1 MRKIVG
7 IIVLMFIGTIAVSAE
22 YLAPDAVDDVVTT
35 NEWVSINID
44 VLANDINNGS
54 WSLVVSFISD
64 ITNWSWLITSWWTWV
79 IFTPTGDFN
88 WTWSFDY
95 VVSDWT
101 LTDTGHVIVIVN
113 PVNDT
118 PIAVDNS
125 FTVVKNTTTLLN
137 LVSNDTDVDSNNLV
151 ISSLGTI
158 LNWSWVITA
167 WWTWVMFTP
176 SMNFVWVIW
185 FDYVVSDWNLT
196 DTWHVSVTVVAE
208 NRIPVAID
216 DNITL
221 NMNTQKTFD
230 PRVNDTDADWNT
242 LAITWKTDWANWLVT
257 FSSTSLTYKPNT
269 GFYGQDSFT
278 YTISDWKWWTD
289 VWLVRA
295 SVLRND
301 NGWHDY
307 VDEDEDEDEDYDDND
322 HSVQETQK
330 EFIKKFKELK
340 NEYKHR
346 MSSNEYKNAK
356 NELRDEYFKKLKEVT
371 WKGKKDT
378 SNSQQTSTNTNY
390 NYQSNSIKEM
400 YKTQFEVKYWSRL
413 NAMTDAQLNIVI
425 WKIDNLLVTI
435 NASNTYTQLVKT
447 KLNTMLQALKEIV
460 LENMSI
466 NGDIIDIDSLLQ

>member
-35 NEWVSINID
+35 NEGVSINID

-54 WSLVVSFISD
+54 GSLVVSFISD
-64 ITNWSWLITSWWTWV
+64 ITNGSGLITSGGTGV

-88 WTWSFDY
+88 GTGSFDY
-95 VVSDWT
+95 VVSDGT

-158 LNWSWVITA
+158 LNGSGVITA
-167 WWTWVMFTP
+167 GGTGVMFTP
-176 SMNFVWVIW
+176 SMNFVGVIG
-185 FDYVVSDWNLT
+185 FDYVVSDGNLT
-196 DTWHVSVTVVAE
+196 DTGHVSVTVVAE

-230 PRVNDTDADWNT
+230 PRVNDTDADGNT
-242 LAITWKTDWANWLVT
+242 LAITGKTDGANGLVT

-278 YTISDWKWWTD
+278 YTISDGKGGTD
-289 VWLVRA
+289 VGLVRA

-301 NGWHDY
+301 NGGHDY

-371 WKGKKDT
+371 GKGKKDT

-400 YKTQFEVKYWSRL
+400 YKTQFEVKYGSRL

-425 WKIDNLLVTI
+425 GKIDNLLVTI